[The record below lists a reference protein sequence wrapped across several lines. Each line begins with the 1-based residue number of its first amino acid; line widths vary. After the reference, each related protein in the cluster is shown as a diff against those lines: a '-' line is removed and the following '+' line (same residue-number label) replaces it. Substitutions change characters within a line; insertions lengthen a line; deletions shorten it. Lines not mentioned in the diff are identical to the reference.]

1 MQNRDIAFKGDKVV
15 LSRET
20 YEELKAFCAM
30 HGETDL
36 PAWPA
41 PSPELIA
48 HYSKSEP
55 PQEVKKLTDE

>member
-15 LSRET
+15 LSRDT

-41 PSPELIA
+41 PSPEDDNPILQIRTA
-48 HYSKSEP
+48 TGS
-55 PQEVKKLTDE
+55 QEVD